1 MGGYGGFL
9 LLTKIVST
17 QCNKIT
23 YLFRK
28 KWGIWTNY
36 FHKCTLLNF
45 SLFFHL
51 SYKITIIL
59 IISKTFFRR
68 EFLYLASCCYFMVA
82 IFLIWKQRGKRIF
95 FSSLHHLF
103 FSGPCLFI
111 LFWSLYFTLQ
121 TILSYLVML
130 DFSSYFWNHSCKA
143 PWKLWVCGSQT
154 WGDLLSVSVDLF
166 SWKSKK
172 KKKNLPAMQKKQ
184 VQSLGQE
191 DPLEEGMATYSGIL
205 AWRIPWTE
213 KPGGLQPM
221 GLQRVRH
228 DYVTNTC
235 TLFHT
240 PLGRVWFPRKDY

>member
-36 FHKCTLLNF
+36 FHKCILLNF

-172 KKKNLPAMQKKQ
+172 K
-184 VQSLGQE
+184 
-191 DPLEEGMATYSGIL
+191 EEESACNAEEASSIPGSG
-205 AWRIPWTE
+205 RS
-213 KPGGLQPM
+213 PGGGYGYLF
-221 GLQRVRH
+221 R
-228 DYVTNTC
+228 YTC
-235 TLFHT
+235 LENSMDREAWWTTAHGIAKSQTRLC
-240 PLGRVWFPRKDY
+240 D

>member
-28 KWGIWTNY
+28 KWGTWTNY
-36 FHKCTLLNF
+36 FHKCILLNF

-130 DFSSYFWNHSCKA
+130 DFQLLFLESFLQSSLEALSVWLADLGGSPVSFCRSLLLEIKKKEEEESACNAEEASSIPGSGRSPGGGYGYLFRYTCLENSMDREAWWTTAHGIAK
-143 PWKLWVCGSQT
+143 SQT
-154 WGDLLSVSVDLF
+154 RLCD
-166 SWKSKK
+166 
-172 KKKNLPAMQKKQ
+172 
-184 VQSLGQE
+184 
-191 DPLEEGMATYSGIL
+191 
-205 AWRIPWTE
+205 
-213 KPGGLQPM
+213 
-221 GLQRVRH
+221 
-228 DYVTNTC
+228 
-235 TLFHT
+235 
-240 PLGRVWFPRKDY
+240 